1 VYERVLFF
9 LDVEKSGV
17 LGFDVVE
24 TSIFE
29 LSLENER
36 IFLGDVA
43 GYEYE

>member
-1 VYERVLFF
+1 

-24 TSIFE
+24 KSLFE

-36 IFLGDVA
+36 IFLGDVG
-43 GYEYE
+43 GYEHE